1 MAITRITDYVIED
14 GAVNVSKL
22 DVTPGSAGQVLSID
36 GSGNLLFVT
45 RITTEEI
52 QDAAAQMILDGTHTN
67 LSVTYDDNGNTLS
80 LNASGAVTSVNTQTG
95 AVVLDSDDINEGTT
109 NLYYTDGRVN
119 TYLTANNWAT
129 ETYVDNAVAGKD
141 HLSELSGTTDD
152 VTEGLTNLYF
162 TETRARQSIS
172 ASGDLTYVAG
182 TGVISFT
189 ERTDTEV
196 RGLISHVDNGGDG
209 SLSYNSTTGVITY
222 TGPSALEVR
231 AHFTGGTGVTIT
243 NGTIAIGQDVS
254 PTSDVTFND
263 VQVDGDLTVLGTT
276 TTVLSS
282 TTRINENILY
292 LNEGG
297 DATITNAVG
306 NGSTVTFTA
315 DNTYSTG
322 YTVDITGVNPT
333 SFNVTDATITA
344 ADSTSFTISST
355 VTDTYVSGGE
365 AYGHAHVNVD
375 LGWAGAYD
383 DGTYHHAGFF
393 RDASD
398 GRFKA
403 FDSYTPEPGDA
414 IDIDTSHASFSLADI
429 QADTFYGAFSGN
441 LTGDVTGQADTVASL
456 TGLDTDDLAEGS
468 TNLYYTDTKARLA
481 LSASGDITYNSSTGV
496 ISFTAAAS
504 PVTSVNTQTGA
515 VVLDTGDVSEGSN
528 LYFTDTRAR
537 SAISVS
543 GDLTYSP
550 ITGVI
555 SYTGRTDLQ
564 VKALFSAG
572 GDLSYNASS
581 GTFSFTE
588 RTDAEVKGLI
598 SATGDISY
606 NNGTGVI
613 SYTERTD
620 GEVRGLISV
629 SDTGGDGSLSYN
641 SSTGVIEYAGPTAT
655 EIRSHFTTGTGVF
668 INVPGELSIGQDVS
682 TTSNVTFNNVTVDG
696 TLDTDDITATS
707 VTASGDVT
715 ITGDLTVNG
724 TTTYLNT
731 TDLLVED
738 NIITLNSNWPA
749 LSAPT
754 INAGIEVERGTE
766 PTVSIEYNESSNK
779 WTFTNDGTTYQE
791 IGSLTASDT
800 DDLGEGTTNL
810 YYTDTRSRNA
820 LSVVST
826 GPGSLAYN
834 STTGTFTYT
843 GPTDLD
849 IRNKISASGSL
860 LYNPSTGVMSYSTPN
875 TIASL
880 SNHDT
885 DDLVEG
891 TNNLYYT
898 DGRVD
903 GRFDTRL
910 ALKTTDD
917 LTEGTSNLYWTST
930 RGDTNFATNI
940 AASTTDDLPEGTTAL
955 YYTQTRVDDRVD
967 VLRLGLSTSG
977 GDSVHFDNLTSVPVV
992 TTDTITGDGIT
1003 NTFTLSATP
1012 GSVDAVI
1019 VTVSGA
1025 TQTPTLDYTISSNS
1039 ITFTS
1044 TLPNLQKAY
1053 VRHVGYQISGGT
1065 VVTATDSQLLDGI
1078 DSTQFLRSDVD
1089 DTMVG
1094 DLTMTGDIVPSADD
1108 TYDLGSSS
1116 NQWANVYGRSIEATF
1131 ADLAE
1136 RYATDAPYEPGTV
1149 VVYGGEAEIT
1159 LTSQRLDVSVA
1170 GVISTDPALKL
1181 NSNAGNSQTH
1191 PYVALRGRVPCKVI
1205 GPVNKGDLLVTSGT
1219 PGFAKSVGKV
1229 DYGVAVFAKS
1239 ITTDLSGGEKIVEVV
1254 II

>member
-1 MAITRITDYVIED
+1 MAITRITDYVID
-14 GAVNVSKL
+14 DRAVNVGKL

-36 GSGNLLFVT
+36 GSGNLLFIT

-67 LSVTYDDNGNTLS
+67 LSVTYDDTGNKLS

-95 AVVLDSDDINEGTT
+95 AVVLDSDDINEGTAH
-109 NLYYTDGRVN
+109 LYYTDARVN
-119 TYLTANNWAT
+119 TYLTTNNWAT
-129 ETYVDNAVAGKD
+129 ENYVDNAIAGKD
-141 HLSELSGTTDD
+141 HLSELSGTSDD

-162 TETRARQSIS
+162 TDLRARQSIS
-172 ASGDLTYVAG
+172 VSGDLTYVAG

-189 ERTDTEV
+189 ERTDAEV

-209 SLSYNSTTGVITY
+209 SLSYNSSTGVISY

-254 PTSDVTFND
+254 PSSDVTFND

-276 TTVLSS
+276 TSVLSQNI
-282 TTRINENILY
+282 RINENLLY

-297 DATITNAVG
+297 ESTITNAVG
-306 NGSTVTFTA
+306 NGSTVTYTA
-315 DNTYSTG
+315 DNSYSIG
-322 YTVDITGVNPT
+322 YTVDITGVNPS

-344 ADSTSFTISST
+344 SDGTSFTISSS
-355 VTDTYVSGGE
+355 VTDTYVSGGTS
-365 AYGHAHVNVD
+365 YGHAHVDVD

-383 DGTYHHAGFF
+383 DGTYQHAGFF

-403 FDSYTPEPGDA
+403 FDSYTPEPNA
-414 IDIDTSHASFSLADI
+414 AVDIDTGHASFSLADI
-429 QADTFYGAFSGN
+429 QADTFYGSFSGN

-456 TGLDTDDLAEGS
+456 TGLDTDDLAEGT
-468 TNLYYTDTKARLA
+468 TNLYYSDAKARLA
-481 LSASGDITYNSSTGV
+481 LSASGDISYNNSTGV

-515 VVLDTGDVSEGSN
+515 VILDTGDIAEGSN
-528 LYFTDTRAR
+528 LYFSDTRAR
-537 SAISVS
+537 TAISVL
-543 GDLTYSP
+543 GDLSYSSV
-550 ITGVI
+550 TGVI
-555 SYTGRTDLQ
+555 SFSERTDSE
-564 VKALFSAG
+564 VKLLLSAG
-572 GDLSYNASS
+572 GDLSYNSAS
-581 GTFSFTE
+581 GEFSFTE
-588 RTDAEVKGLI
+588 RTDGEVRGLI
-598 SATGDISY
+598 SASGDISY
-606 NNGTGVI
+606 NNTSGVI
-613 SYTERTD
+613 SFTERTD
-620 GEVRGLISV
+620 AEVRGLISV

-641 SSTGVIEYAGPTAT
+641 SSTGVIEYVGPTAT
-655 EIRSHFTTGTGVF
+655 EIRAHFTTGTGVY

-682 TTSNVTFNNVTVDG
+682 TTANVTFNNVDVDG
-696 TLDTDDITATS
+696 TLTTDDITATT
-707 VTASGDVT
+707 VTASGDVV

-749 LSAPT
+749 LSAPSL
-754 INAGIEVERGTE
+754 NAGIEVSRGTE
-766 PTVSIEYNESSNK
+766 NTVSIEYNESSNK
-779 WTFTNDGTTYQE
+779 WTFTNDGTTFQE

-800 DDLGEGTTNL
+800 DDLLEGTTNL
-810 YYTDTRSRNA
+810 YYTDARARGA
-820 LSVVST
+820 LSVSST

-834 STTGTFTYT
+834 SGTGIFTYT
-843 GPTDLD
+843 GPSDTD

-860 LYNPSTGVMSYSTPN
+860 TYNPTTGVMSYTTPT

-885 DDLVEG
+885 DDLAEG
-891 TNNLYYT
+891 VNNLYYT
-898 DGRVD
+898 DGRAESV
-903 GRFDTRL
+903 FDYKIGL
-910 ALKTTDD
+910 ADTDD
-917 LTEGTSNLYWTST
+917 LSEGTSNLYWTDA
-930 RGDTNFATNI
+930 RGNSNFATNI
-940 AASTTDDLPEGTTAL
+940 AASTTDDLPEGTNAL
-955 YYTQTRVDDRVD
+955 YYTQLRVDDRVD

-977 GDSVHFDNLTSVPVV
+977 GDSVHFDNLTNVPVV
-992 TTDTITGDGIT
+992 TTDTITGDGST

-1025 TQTPTLDYTISSNS
+1025 TQTPTLDYTISTNT

-1078 DSTQFLRSDVD
+1078 DSSQFLRSDTN

-1094 DLTMTGDIVPSADD
+1094 NLTMTGNIVPSQDD
-1108 TYDLGSSS
+1108 TYDLGST
-1116 NQWANVYGRSIEATF
+1116 NEKWANVYGHSIEATF

-1149 VVYGGEAEIT
+1149 VVFGGEAEIT
-1159 LTSQRLDVSVA
+1159 TTNQALDVAIA
-1170 GVISTDPALKL
+1170 GVISTNPAVKL
-1181 NSNAGNSQTH
+1181 NADAGNSHTH

-1205 GPVNKGDLLVTSGT
+1205 GPVNKGDLMVTSDV
-1219 PGFAKSVGKV
+1219 PGFAKSAGKV
-1229 DYGVAVFAKS
+1229 DYGISVFAKS
-1239 ITTDLSGGEKIVEVV
+1239 ITTDLSGGEKTVEVV
-1254 II
+1254 IL